1 MESAVCFTRNAF
13 KDKYTPVFINEAKS
27 AIISAL
33 NDTLPIVG
41 PVIIARPINVKGKAT
56 MLNLLKRSLKIY
68 FAKNTA
74 HIELVWKIKL
84 TLPGLPIVKAQK

>member
-1 MESAVCFTRNAF
+1 MESALCLTRSAF
-13 KDKYTPVFINEAKS
+13 NDKYTPVFINEAKS

-41 PVIIARPINVKGKAT
+41 PVIIARPINVKGNAI

-74 HIELVWKIKL
+74 HIRTRLKN
-84 TLPGLPIVKAQK
+84 